1 MSVRHE
7 VLRRCQAVLAEHE
20 IDDEEEACEHAVRV
34 MLGDP
39 WSNGGPEAGPADR
52 RRLQLEQLELL
63 LTRGESCSCWRR
75 EALMANRIE
84 KLTRLR
90 WPSSAPPAIPA
101 RPRSCSPT
109 SPTSSDTGHNAS
121 PRSTSGCG
129 TGLSTSQE
137 GFWTPPSTCWPS
149 TRTMR
154 ISASRDPVGRA
165 RRARWQ

>member
-7 VLRRCQAVLAEHE
+7 VLRRCQALLAEHE
-20 IDDEEEACEHAVRV
+20 IDDEEEACEHAVRA

-63 LTRGESCSCWRR
+63 LDTRR
-75 EALMANRIE
+75 ELFLLAARSAHGE
-84 KLTRLR
+84 PDREAHQLR

-154 ISASRDPVGRA
+154 ISASRHPLGRA

>member
-63 LTRGESCSCWRR
+63 DTRR
-75 EALMANRIE
+75 ELFLLAARSAHGEPDREAHQAALALFGTPRHPGPSALVQPD
-84 KLTRLR
+84 LTDEQRHLSQR
-90 WPSSAPPAIPA
+90 VAEEYVGVWNWLVNVPGGLL
-101 RPRSCSPT
+101 
-109 SPTSSDTGHNAS
+109 DTA
-121 PRSTSGCG
+121 
-129 TGLSTSQE
+129 LDLLA
-137 GFWTPPSTCWPS
+137 F
-149 TRTMR
+149 
-154 ISASRDPVGRA
+154 DPDDEDFGV
-165 RRARWQ
+165 